1 MTGPDDV
8 WHQRRSWGDRLGR
21 WAGRTPRPWD
31 KPVAPHQPHHSR
43 VDPQALLRRARAW
56 CRERRLWK
64 QPDRGSATIL
74 VLAFGLVFVA
84 AGVAG
89 AAVGAARIGRHQ
101 AQVAADLG
109 ALAGAAHAIE
119 GQAAACGL
127 AARYVE
133 ANGGR
138 LAGCQVDGLDVVV
151 DVELTVDLPL
161 GFPRQA
167 HAAARA
173 GPLSS
178 GPG

>member
-1 MTGPDDV
+1 MTDPDGV
-8 WHQRRSWGDRLGR
+8 WQERRRWGDWFGR
-21 WAGRTPRPWD
+21 WAGRTSHPW
-31 KPVAPHQPHHSR
+31 AQ
-43 VDPQALLRRARAW
+43 PQASGTRRARSW
-56 CRERRLWK
+56 RRLWK

-74 VLAFGLVFVA
+74 VLAFGLVFAA
-84 AGVAG
+84 AGIAG
-89 AAVGAARIGRHQ
+89 VAVGAARIGRHQ

-119 GQAAACGL
+119 GQEAACGS

-138 LAGCQVDGLDVVV
+138 LATCQVDGLDVVV
-151 DVELTVDLPL
+151 GVELTVDLPL

-178 GPG
+178 GSG

>member
-1 MTGPDDV
+1 VTDPDDV
-8 WHQRRSWGDRLGR
+8 WPQRRKWGDWFGR
-21 WAGRTPRPWD
+21 WAGRARRPWTE
-31 KPVAPHQPHHSR
+31 
-43 VDPQALLRRARAW
+43 PQAGDTRRSSG
-56 CRERRLWK
+56 RLWK

-89 AAVGAARIGRHQ
+89 VAVGAARIGRHQ

-119 GQAAACGL
+119 GQEAACGS

-138 LAGCQVDGLDVVV
+138 LATCQVDGLDVVV
-151 DVELTVDLPL
+151 GVELPVELPL
-161 GFPRQA
+161 GFPRRA
-167 HAAARA
+167 DAAARA